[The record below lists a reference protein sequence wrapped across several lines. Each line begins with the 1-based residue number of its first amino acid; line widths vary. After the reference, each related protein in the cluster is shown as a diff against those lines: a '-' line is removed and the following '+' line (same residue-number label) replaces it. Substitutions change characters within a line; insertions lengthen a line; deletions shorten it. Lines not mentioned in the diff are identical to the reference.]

1 MNMPKLP
8 EDVKYILN
16 RLHKNEYEG
25 YIVGGCVRDAIMGI
39 PPHDWDMTTSAKPE
53 DVKSIFSHTFDTGI
67 KHGTVTVVLNKNN
80 YEITTYRIEG
90 EYDDCRHPNDVCFT
104 TDLHEDLL
112 RRDFTMN
119 AIAYNDEEGYVDIFG
134 GIGDIEKGII
144 KGVGE
149 AEERFREDALRMLRA
164 VRFSAQLGFEI
175 EEKTKQALMDNCALI
190 EKISA
195 ERIREEITKL
205 LMSKHAKKAVFL
217 WETGLLS
224 HISKEIDESVKGHE
238 EEMISS
244 LENSVKNVSVLF
256 ALFLRFVSPERVKD
270 IMKDLRF
277 DTKTLKETDIICRYM
292 GENVPE
298 SRTGIRKM
306 ASLMGTENFK
316 LYLEA
321 KKACGDS
328 VAEHALTELADIL
341 EKKECLT
348 IKELA
353 VTGDDIKALDIK
365 DGKKIGEIL
374 KTMLNRVL
382 EVPELNSKE
391 KLLNIIKNEYL

>member
-1 MNMPKLP
+1 MNIPKLP
-8 EDVKYILN
+8 DDVKYILN
-16 RLHKNEYEG
+16 KLHTNGYEG

-53 DVKSIFSHTFDTGI
+53 EVKSIFSHTFDTGI

-90 EYDDCRHPNDVCFT
+90 EYDDCRHPNDVSFT

-134 GIGDIEKGII
+134 GIGDIDKCVI

-175 EEKTKQALMDNCALI
+175 EEKTKQALIDNCALI

-205 LMSKHAKKAVFL
+205 LMSKHSEKAVFL
-217 WETGLLS
+217 WETGLLK
-224 HISKEIDESVKGHE
+224 HISEEIDMSVKGHE
-238 EEMISS
+238 EEVISS
-244 LENSVKNVSVLF
+244 LKLSVKNVSVLF
-256 ALFLRFVSPERVKD
+256 ALFLRFVKAERVKD

-292 GENVPE
+292 DKNVPE
-298 SRTGIRKM
+298 SRVEIRKM
-306 ASLMGTENFK
+306 ASEMGKDNFA

-321 KKACGDS
+321 KKACGDAL
-328 VAEHALTELADIL
+328 AENAQKELADII
-341 EKKECLT
+341 EKNECLT

-353 VTGDDIKALDIK
+353 VTGDDIKALGVK

-374 KTMLNRVL
+374 KAMLNTVL
-382 EVPELNSKE
+382 ENPELNSKE
-391 KLLNIIKNEYL
+391 KLTDIIKSNLE

>member
-1 MNMPKLP
+1 MNLPKLP

-16 RLHKNEYEG
+16 KLHTNGYEG

-53 DVKSIFSHTFDTGI
+53 EVKSIFSHTFDTGI

-90 EYDDCRHPNDVCFT
+90 EYDDCRHPNDVSFT

-134 GIGDIEKGII
+134 GISDIEKGII

-175 EEKTKQALMDNCALI
+175 EEKTKQALIDNCALI

-205 LMSKHAKKAVFL
+205 LMSKHSEKAVFL
-217 WETGLLS
+217 WETGLLK
-224 HISKEIDESVKGHE
+224 HISKEIDDSVKGHE
-238 EEMISS
+238 EEMIQSFAKS
-244 LENSVKNVSVLF
+244 AKNVSVLF
-256 ALFLRFVSPERVKD
+256 ALFLRFINPEKVKD

-292 GENVPE
+292 HENVPE
-298 SRTGIRKM
+298 SRTEIRKM
-306 ASLMGTENFK
+306 ASVMGGDNFV
-316 LYLEA
+316 LFLEA
-321 KKACGDS
+321 KKACGDIN
-328 VAEHALTELADIL
+328 AEKAQKEFEDIID
-341 EKKECLT
+341 KKECLT
-348 IKELA
+348 IKELS
-353 VTGDDIKALDIK
+353 VTGDDIKSLGVK
-365 DGKKIGEIL
+365 DGRKIGELL
-374 KTMLNRVL
+374 KEMLNSVL
-382 EVPELNSKE
+382 EAPELNSKE
-391 KLLNIIKNEYL
+391 KLLDKIKKEYL

>member
-16 RLHKNEYEG
+16 ALHSNGFEG

-39 PPHDWDMTTSAKPE
+39 APHDWDMTTSAKPE
-53 DVKSIFSHTFDTGI
+53 EVKKIFSHTFDTGI
-67 KHGTVTVVLNKNN
+67 KHGTVTVVRNKNN

-90 EYDDCRHPNDVCFT
+90 EYDDCRHPNDVSFT

-134 GIGDIEKGII
+134 GIGDIESGII

-175 EEKTKQALMDNCALI
+175 EEKTKQALIDNCGLI

-205 LMSKHAKKAVFL
+205 LLSKHAEKAVFL
-217 WETGLLS
+217 WETGLLR
-224 HISKEIDESVKGHE
+224 HISKEIDDSLKGNEYALIESLKR
-238 EEMISS
+238 
-244 LENSVKNVSVLF
+244 SVKNVSVLF
-256 ALFLRFVSPERVKD
+256 ALFLRFTDPSHVKN
-270 IMKDLRF
+270 IMKDFRF
-277 DTKTLKETDIICRYM
+277 DNKTLKETDSICRYM
-292 GENVPE
+292 TREIPE
-298 SRTGIRKM
+298 SREGVRKA
-306 ASLMGTENFK
+306 ASEMGSDIFELLM
-316 LYLEA
+316 EA
-321 KKACGDS
+321 KKACGDEK
-328 VAEHALTELADIL
+328 AEAALLELKDIID
-341 EKKECLT
+341 KKECLS
-348 IKELA
+348 IKDLA
-353 VTGDDIKALDIK
+353 VTGDDLKSAGVK
-365 DGKKIGEIL
+365 DGRQIGVIL
-374 KTMLNRVL
+374 KELLDMVL
-382 EVPELNSKE
+382 EKPEMNEKE
-391 KLLNIIKNEYL
+391 VLLKFVSEKFI

>member
-1 MNMPKLP
+1 MNMPKVP
-8 EDVKYILN
+8 DDVQYILN
-16 RLHKNEYEG
+16 RLHDNGYEG

-53 DVKSIFSHTFDTGI
+53 EVKSIFSHTFDTGI

-90 EYDDCRHPNDVCFT
+90 EYDDCRHPNDVSFT

-119 AIAYNDEEGYVDIFG
+119 AIAYNEEEGYVDIFG

-175 EEKTKQALMDNCALI
+175 EEKTKQALIDNCHLI

-205 LMSKHAKKAVFL
+205 LISKHYEKSVFL
-217 WETGLLS
+217 WETGLLE
-224 HISKEIDESVKGHE
+224 HISKEINSSIKGHE
-238 EEMISS
+238 EELVESIGKAI
-244 LENSVKNVSVLF
+244 KNVSILF
-256 ALFLRFVSPERVKD
+256 ALLLRFVEPSHVKN
-270 IMKDLRF
+270 IMKDLKF
-277 DTKTLKETDIICRYM
+277 DTKTLKETDCICRYLKD
-292 GENVPE
+292 GVPAN
-298 SRTGIRKM
+298 RVDVRKM
-306 ASLMGTENFK
+306 ASIIGSDNFMLLMETQ
-316 LYLEA
+316 
-321 KKACGDS
+321 KACGICK
-328 VAEHALTELADIL
+328 ADWAIS
-341 EKKECLT
+341 
-348 IKELA
+348 
-353 VTGDDIKALDIK
+353 GDDIKALGIEN
-365 DGKKIGEIL
+365 GKKIGEIL
-374 KTMLNRVL
+374 KAMLEKVL
-382 EVPELNSKE
+382 EKPDINEKE
-391 KLLNIIKNEYL
+391 QLLEIIEKEYLN